1 MYDTVIIGAGVVGCA
16 IARELSRYR
25 GSVCVVEREEDVC
38 CGTSKAN
45 SAIIHAGFDALP
57 GTKKAQMNVRGNQ
70 MMDALSREL
79 DFPFHRNGS
88 LVVCTKDQD
97 PALLSE
103 LLERGRKNGVPDLR
117 ILEREELFALEP
129 NLAEHVSCALF
140 APTGGIV
147 CPFLMTIAMAEN
159 ASANGAVFRF
169 NSRVEHKSDRSH
181 VVL

>member
-70 MMDALSREL
+70 MMDALSWEL
-79 DFPFHRNGS
+79 DFRFTETVPWSSARKIRIPLSFRNCWSGEEKTVYRIFGFWSERNFS
-88 LVVCTKDQD
+88 LWSPIWPSMS
-97 PALLSE
+97 PAPSSPPPE
-103 LLERGRKNGVPDLR
+103 ASSVP
-117 ILEREELFALEP
+117 
-129 NLAEHVSCALF
+129 S
-140 APTGGIV
+140 
-147 CPFLMTIAMAEN
+147 
-159 ASANGAVFRF
+159 
-169 NSRVEHKSDRSH
+169 
-181 VVL
+181 

>member
-25 GSVCVVEREEDVC
+25 APSVWSSGRGCLLRHLQGQQRHYSRRFRRSAWHEE
-38 CGTSKAN
+38 GTDECPGQSDDGR
-45 SAIIHAGFDALP
+45 SVPGAGFP
-57 GTKKAQMNVRGNQ
+57 V
-70 MMDALSREL
+70 
-79 DFPFHRNGS
+79 HRNGS

-97 PALLSE
+97 PALLQE

-117 ILEREELFALEP
+117 ILEREELLALEP

-147 CPFLMTIAMAEN
+147 CPFLMTIAMAETPVPTAPSF
-159 ASANGAVFRF
+159 ASTAG
-169 NSRVEHKSDRSH
+169 
-181 VVL
+181 